1 MDTLTKKQKA
11 AFSTFVKIQASIVR
25 NGLTTDKGIKITK
38 ALLQLGFSVE
48 EIDTD
53 ESLWF
58 C

>member
-11 AFSTFVKIQASIVR
+11 AFSTFVKIQVSILR
-25 NGLTTDKGIKITK
+25 NGLTTDKSIKITK
-38 ALLQLGFSVE
+38 ALLQLGFSAA
-48 EIDTD
+48 EITAD